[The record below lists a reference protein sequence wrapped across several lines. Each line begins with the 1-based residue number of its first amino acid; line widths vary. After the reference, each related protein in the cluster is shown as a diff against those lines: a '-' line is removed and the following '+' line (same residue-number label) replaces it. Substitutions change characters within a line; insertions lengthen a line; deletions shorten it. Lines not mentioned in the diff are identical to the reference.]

1 MSVGEASTPCLC
13 HGSCFVTLCVKL
25 PFLYQTGHGTEDGA
39 KFLCSLRTVIFVYTL
54 LGSSLDT
61 TVKAKC
67 ADFLGF
73 FFFGLGLC
81 SEGAAGAGVAL
92 SQRGGGRQGA
102 RWARASGA
110 AAVGT
115 GGEPGGSWR
124 GPDGGSL
131 LRGSLPSPGVPPSPS
146 QPQGLVLA
154 CA

>member
-1 MSVGEASTPCLC
+1 M
-13 HGSCFVTLCVKL
+13 
-25 PFLYQTGHGTEDGA
+25 
-39 KFLCSLRTVIFVYTL
+39 
-54 LGSSLDT
+54 
-61 TVKAKC
+61 
-67 ADFLGF
+67 
-73 FFFGLGLC
+73 GLC

-131 LRGSLPSPGVPPSPS
+131 LRGSLPPHHNPKGLCLAKCWEAANKYTYRARTSLPAGCPRGERESLEAFGGHPGVS
-146 QPQGLVLA
+146 L
-154 CA
+154 